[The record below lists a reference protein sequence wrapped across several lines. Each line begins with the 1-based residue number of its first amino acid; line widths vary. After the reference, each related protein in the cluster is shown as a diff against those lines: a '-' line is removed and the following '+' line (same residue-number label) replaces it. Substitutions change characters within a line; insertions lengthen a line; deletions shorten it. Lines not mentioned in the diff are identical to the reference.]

1 MSYDSTTA
9 QLLHRYREEELAR
22 TLERH
27 RREAERTPR
36 ARDQRRRSRWAWPA
50 RLHVAGRLS

>member
-1 MSYDSTTA
+1 MSSDSTTA

-22 TLERH
+22 TLERR
-27 RREAERTPR
+27 RREAERTEGVR
-36 ARDQRRRSRWAWPA
+36 VQRRSRRWALPA